1 MIKMGSIEKLI
12 FKLENDLLKSEVR
25 KSPQKIS
32 ELLAEDFIE
41 FTSSGSEYHYKS
53 GDVFQKQE
61 DNSELL
67 WNITDFKI
75 KQLSDDCILAI
86 YKVIKHNETNENK
99 KYSLRSSI
107 WKSYSGKW
115 KMLFHQGTLTCK
127 ISKKIKS

>member
-1 MIKMGSIEKLI
+1 MIKMEAIEKLI
-12 FKLENDLLKSEVR
+12 FQLENDLLKSEIR
-25 KSPQKIS
+25 KSPEKIS

-61 DNSELL
+61 DNSKLL
-67 WNITDFKI
+67 WQITDFII

-107 WKSYSGKW
+107 WKSYCGKW
-115 KMLFHQGTLTCK
+115 KMIFHQGTPTSQ
-127 ISKKIKS
+127 I

>member
-53 GDVFQKQE
+53 GDVFQKQGH
-61 DNSELL
+61 NSELL

-115 KMLFHQGTLTCK
+115 KMLFHQGTLTYQ